1 MNLKI
6 IKDIYESI
14 KRTKTEFSNESFS
27 PEKLDILKENITT
40 EDGRLKFLTSDFDL
54 EEVVFYN
61 YALPEESFENL
72 EYIVDDEKDLA
83 QAFYIYIKR
92 INKKLENIYNDLNS
106 HYKETLE
113 FNHNDSDIL
122 LNLLYEKND
131 DSKLY
136 FYETIYKSNVVDRKD
151 FFEILNEQLVFT
163 EDFTLFVDPNEGY
176 LKISFPVKTFVN
188 MLEFSPL
195 SRSTEN
201 YSLFANK
208 DNTIDKLILK
218 DEEIAIK
225 GVTTLNEEMYDLV
238 IRVDNIYNISTDR
251 IKIKVGDKESA
262 NSLKKGFVVLKAKL
276 DAPNNSFRIVNS
288 ENKNIAMYLIPQNF
302 AIESKWLFEDLESE
316 IIEKNFKKLVMNVNY
331 DDSLIDNNI
340 LIMFESSASIY
351 RGIKILKVWGD
362 CPLTFFYLNKKN
374 SL

>member
-1 MNLKI
+1 MNLKA

-14 KRTKTEFSNESFS
+14 KRTKTEYSSEAFS

-40 EDGRLKFLTSDFDL
+40 EDGRLKFLTSNFDL

-61 YALPEESFENL
+61 YSLPEESFENL
-72 EYIVDDEKDLA
+72 EYIVEDEKDLA

-92 INKKLENIYNDLNS
+92 INKKLENIYSNLS
-106 HYKETLE
+106 LHYKEALE

-163 EDFTLFVDPNEGY
+163 EDFTLFADPNEGY

-195 SRSTEN
+195 TRATDK
-201 YSLFANK
+201 YSFFANK
-208 DNTIDKLILK
+208 DNTIDKLVLK
-218 DEEIAIK
+218 DEEVAIK
-225 GVTTLNEEMYDLV
+225 GVTTLNEEMYDL
-238 IRVDNIYNISTDR
+238 IIKGDNVYNISTDK
-251 IKIKVGDKESA
+251 IKIKVGDRESA

-276 DAPNNSFRIVNS
+276 ETPNNSFRIVNS
-288 ENKNIAMYLIPQNF
+288 ENKNIPMYLIPQNF
-302 AIESKWLFEDLESE
+302 VIEDKWLFEDLDSE
-316 IIEKNFKKLVMNVNY
+316 VVDKGFKKLVMNANY

-340 LIMFESSASIY
+340 LVMFESSSSIY
-351 RGIKILKVWGD
+351 RGIKILKV
-362 CPLTFFYLNKKN
+362 
-374 SL
+374 